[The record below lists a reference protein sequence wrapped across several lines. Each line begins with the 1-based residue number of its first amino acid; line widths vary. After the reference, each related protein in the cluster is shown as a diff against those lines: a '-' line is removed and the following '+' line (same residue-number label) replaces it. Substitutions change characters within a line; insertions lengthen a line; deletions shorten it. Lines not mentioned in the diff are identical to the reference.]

1 MLPWRDTRLN
11 TPRRPLPEFVAG
23 AGFTAEGLGHPL
35 LMGGGVRNDVALG
48 GERHLMVV
56 SGSNMSG
63 KSTLL
68 RSVGTAVVMAQMGAP
83 VCAARLKMEPLAMG
97 ASISTH
103 DSLQEGSSRFYAE
116 ISRLRQI
123 LDLAGGTPRL
133 LYLLDELLSGTNSD
147 DRRQGAEAVVRRLTD
162 QAAIGILT
170 THDLALSR
178 IATDLGPKAAN
189 VHFRDH
195 LEGQQMTFDYRMHP
209 GVVERGNALALM
221 RSIGLEV

>member
-1 MLPWRDTRLN
+1 
-11 TPRRPLPEFVAG
+11 
-23 AGFTAEGLGHPL
+23 
-35 LMGGGVRNDVALG
+35 
-48 GERHLMVV
+48 MVV

-68 RSVGTAVVMAQMGAP
+68 RSVGTAVVMAQMGAR
-83 VCAARLKMEPLAMG
+83 VSARRFAMEPLIVG
-97 ASISTH
+97 ASIATH

-123 LDLAGGTPRL
+123 LAMTEGEVPVLF
-133 LYLLDELLSGTNSD
+133 LLDEMLSGTNSH
-147 DRRQGAEAVVRRLTD
+147 DRRLGAGAVVRRLVEGG
-162 QAAIGILT
+162 ALGIVT
-170 THDLALSR
+170 THDLALSQ
-178 IATDLGPKAAN
+178 IATDLGARATN

-195 LEGQQMTFDYRMHP
+195 LEGDRIAFDYQMHP